1 MNTLSAFARTASRR
15 PLVKLQS
22 TSCSFI
28 RCSSDLKPA
37 STLNPPGFYV
47 QALNYRIHV
56 ETVGNGPRPVVL
68 LPGAIGST
76 RTDFLP
82 QLEKLDRKL
91 FTIISWDPPGYGFS
105 RPPERNFPVD
115 FYHRDA
121 RVLAKVMQK
130 LGHRQ
135 YSVVGW
141 SDGANTGMI
150 LAAIQPDC
158 VQKLVAF
165 GGNAYITEEDVQ
177 LLEATRN
184 TEKWSERMRASME
197 ALYGA
202 EHFRHLWSSYC
213 DFYRDLLQKHQ
224 GEVCSNE
231 LPHIRCPT
239 LIVHG
244 GKDPLVPSHH
254 PYYLLQHIAKA
265 KLYVV
270 PDGKHN
276 LHFKYAD
283 EFNKIVTEFLIS

>member
-1 MNTLSAFARTASRR
+1 MNTLSAFAKMAPLR
-15 PLVKLQS
+15 PLLKLKFA
-22 TSCSFI
+22 CRFE
-28 RCSSDLKPA
+28 RCSSTLKPA
-37 STLNPPGFYV
+37 SALNPPGFYV
-47 QALNYRIHV
+47 EALNYRIHV
-56 ETVGNGPRPVVL
+56 ETVGSGPRPVVL

-76 RTDFLP
+76 RTDFSL
-82 QLEKLDRKL
+82 QLEKLDQKL
-91 FTIISWDPPGYGFS
+91 FTIIAWDPPGYGFS

-121 RVLAKVMQK
+121 RVLARVMHK
-130 LGHRQ
+130 LGHKQ
-135 YSVVGW
+135 YSVIGW
-141 SDGANTGMI
+141 SDGANTGLV

-165 GGNAYITEEDVQ
+165 GGNAYITEHDVQ

-184 TEKWSERMRASME
+184 TEKWSEKMRASME
-197 ALYGA
+197 ALYGT

-213 DFYRDLLQKHQ
+213 DFYQDLLQKHE
-224 GEVCSNE
+224 GEVCRNE

-254 PYYLLQHIAKA
+254 AHYLLQHIANA
-265 KLYVV
+265 KLYVI

-283 EFNKIVTEFLIS
+283 EFNKIVTEFLIN

>member
-1 MNTLSAFARTASRR
+1 MNTLSAFAKTAPLR
-15 PLVKLQS
+15 PLLKLQFA
-22 TSCSFI
+22 CSFV
-28 RCSSDLKPA
+28 RCSSTLKPA
-37 STLNPPGFYV
+37 SALNPPGFYV
-47 QALNYRIHV
+47 EALNYRIHV

-76 RTDFLP
+76 RTDFAL

-91 FTIISWDPPGYGFS
+91 FTIIAWDPPGYGFS
-105 RPPERNFPVD
+105 RPPERSFPVD

-121 RVLAKVMQK
+121 RVLAKVMHK
-130 LGHRQ
+130 LGHKQ
-135 YSVVGW
+135 YSVIGW

-150 LAAIQPDC
+150 LAAIQPKC

-165 GGNAYITEEDVQ
+165 GGNAYITEQDVQ

-184 TEKWSERMRASME
+184 IEKWSEKMRASME
-197 ALYGA
+197 ELYGT
-202 EHFRHLWSSYC
+202 EHFRHLWSNYC
-213 DFYRDLLQKHQ
+213 DFYQDLLQKHQ
-224 GEVCSNE
+224 GEVCRSE

-254 PYYLLQHIAKA
+254 AHYLLQHIANA
-265 KLYVV
+265 KLYVI

-276 LHFKYAD
+276 LHLKYAD